1 MERKNRH
8 SLEEELRETVSSAF
22 IVLVGVIISIYFGNV
37 SKELFGM
44 SVAIWLYP
52 IACYIVPFV
61 FMLLEFWLVARTSRL
76 VKEINSLQ

>member
-37 SKELFGM
+37 AKELFGRN
-44 SVAIWLYP
+44 VAIWLYP
-52 IACYIVPFV
+52 IACYLVPFG